1 MRALFRES
9 LNMGILVL
17 CICVL
22 VVVSLVTV
30 YVEVATYAVTAV
42 IEVVFGIKAASA
54 FFAFCSRIS
63 GRDH

>member
-1 MRALFRES
+1 
-9 LNMGILVL
+9 MGILVL

-30 YVEVATYAVTAV
+30 YVEVATYAFTAV

-54 FFAFCSRIS
+54 FFAFCSRMS